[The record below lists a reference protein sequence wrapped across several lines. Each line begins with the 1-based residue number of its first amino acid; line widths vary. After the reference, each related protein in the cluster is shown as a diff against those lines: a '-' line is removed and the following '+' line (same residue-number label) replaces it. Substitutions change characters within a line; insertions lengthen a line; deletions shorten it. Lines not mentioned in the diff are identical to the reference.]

1 MTVKP
6 AQLQSDDIITFI
18 LDLFA
23 RQGAREYMGEA
34 VSMAQ
39 HMEQSAACAAAD
51 GAGDELVIAALLHDL
66 GHFLCDH
73 PIEALEQGRDNYHEE
88 AGAIYLER
96 YFPPGVTEPIRLHVA
111 AKRYLCATDP
121 AYLKQL
127 SDASIGSLRVQGGPM
142 DRDEVRQFEAR
153 PFYREAVKLRL
164 YDDDGKVAGLT
175 IKPVNEYRETMAAL
189 LIQSQRDS

>member
-1 MTVKP
+1 MTVKS
-6 AQLQSDDIITFI
+6 AQIQSDDIISFI

-51 GAGDELVIAALLHDL
+51 DAGDELVIAALLHDL
-66 GHFLCDH
+66 GHFICDH

-88 AGAIYLER
+88 AGATYLER
-96 YFPPGVTEPIRLHVA
+96 YFPAGVTEPIRLHVA

-142 DRDEVRQFEAR
+142 SAKEVQEFETR

-164 YDDDGKVAGLT
+164 YDDEGKVAGLT
-175 IKPVNEYRETMAAL
+175 IKPVTEYRETMAAL
-189 LIQSQRDS
+189 LIQAQKDS

>member
-1 MTVKP
+1 MTEKS
-6 AQLQSDDIITFI
+6 AQPQSDDIISFI

-51 GAGDELVIAALLHDL
+51 DAGDELVIAALLHDL
-66 GHFLCDH
+66 GHFICDH

-88 AGAIYLER
+88 AGATYLER
-96 YFPPGVTEPIRLHVA
+96 HFPPAVTEPIRLHVA

-142 DRDEVRQFEAR
+142 DIDEIAQFEAR
-153 PFYREAVKLRL
+153 PYYREAVKLRL

-175 IKPVNEYRETMAAL
+175 IKPVTEYRDTMSTL
-189 LIQSQRDS
+189 LTQAQRDS